1 MNSWKEFGAQTVSHF
16 RQCPSLTS
24 LIDSLKFDDS
34 AAVEQRLLAASARC
48 EKRRAIRE
56 KELTI
61 AATKL
66 RPLEAETKCEEIE
79 NRKIEQVYETIRK
92 EVARKKRSIN
102 LFRLALDPESFQ
114 VSVRNLFYI
123 SSLTKDR
130 RIKVSRELKFN
141 IFHVAGN

>member
-48 EKRRAIRE
+48 E

-141 IFHVAGN
+141 LFHVAGN

>member
-48 EKRRAIRE
+48 E

-123 SSLTKDR
+123 
-130 RIKVSRELKFN
+130 
-141 IFHVAGN
+141 